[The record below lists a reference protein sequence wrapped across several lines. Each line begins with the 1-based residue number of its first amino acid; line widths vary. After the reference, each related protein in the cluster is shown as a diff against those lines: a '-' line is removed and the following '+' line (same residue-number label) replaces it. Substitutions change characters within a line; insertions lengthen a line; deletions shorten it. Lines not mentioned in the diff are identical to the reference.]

1 MSHGVYVC
9 VYVSAAESDI
19 CLGSMKGLR
28 GFTLSNL
35 KLFSFLLERS
45 AKSKQNQLYDSVNR
59 LFFSVSISLFKPTF
73 FLVVTQGILPDRD
86 APLQWMAE
94 HLSYPDNFLHIIS
107 SKTK

>member
-19 CLGSMKGLR
+19 CSGSTKGLR
-28 GFTLSNL
+28 GFTLSKL

-59 LFFSVSISLFKPTF
+59 LFFSFSISLPNPKNTLVLDFGWRV
-73 FLVVTQGILPDRD
+73 FLDGPS
-86 APLQWMAE
+86 P
-94 HLSYPDNFLHIIS
+94 F
-107 SKTK
+107 